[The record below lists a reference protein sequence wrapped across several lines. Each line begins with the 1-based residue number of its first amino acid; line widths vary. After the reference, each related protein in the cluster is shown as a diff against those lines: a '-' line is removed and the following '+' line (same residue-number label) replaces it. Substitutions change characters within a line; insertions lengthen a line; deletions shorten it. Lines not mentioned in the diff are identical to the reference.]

1 VPPFGWAL
9 SVTMASRSSGVASAL
24 LISALSLVTIAGG
37 VPAIAK
43 PPVAL
48 RPRRLSCLGTDQGKA
63 NPPATTS
70 PKNHRAVAAAKPIK
84 TANTVRMSDMGASG
98 EGRSCDWSGATGA
111 VGCSCLDADLPTGK
125 QGSIKRRSG

>member
-24 LISALSLVTIAGG
+24 LISALSLVTIAGR

-84 TANTVRMSDMGASG
+84 TANTVRMSDMGASKLADNRPSLIAVKD
-98 EGRSCDWSGATGA
+98 RSSSTRFERPPASLLG
-111 VGCSCLDADLPTGK
+111 LKP
-125 QGSIKRRSG
+125 

>member
-48 RPRRLSCLGTDQGKA
+48 RT
-63 NPPATTS
+63 
-70 PKNHRAVAAAKPIK
+70 
-84 TANTVRMSDMGASG
+84 
-98 EGRSCDWSGATGA
+98 
-111 VGCSCLDADLPTGK
+111 
-125 QGSIKRRSG
+125 